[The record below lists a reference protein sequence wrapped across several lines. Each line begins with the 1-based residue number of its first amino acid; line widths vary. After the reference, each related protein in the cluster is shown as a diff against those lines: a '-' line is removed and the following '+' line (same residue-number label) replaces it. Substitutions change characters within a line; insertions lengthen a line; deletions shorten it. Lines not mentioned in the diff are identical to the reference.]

1 MRSSASII
9 LPIGF
14 GPCFWRAAFFL
25 CPVPDRID
33 GAGGRAFTTLCS
45 IGEPKDQTERVRK
58 GLFLPIPGGGLNAG
72 HRRKETSPPPR
83 TAGIFGPR
91 CPRRSTRPPW
101 SCPTGG
107 GRPSSATCI
116 SLGSTCSPFITPKT
130 SASGASS
137 TTPAHVAPVTV
148 NIKYR
153 HAVHCCP
160 ADPGWVRPPHD

>member
-1 MRSSASII
+1 M
-9 LPIGF
+9 
-14 GPCFWRAAFFL
+14 

-33 GAGGRAFTTLCS
+33 GAGGRAFTMLCS

-72 HRRKETSPPPR
+72 HRRKEASAPPR

-91 CPRRSTRPPW
+91 CPRRSTRPLW

-107 GRPSSATCI
+107 DPDSFRNMYFFGEHTFSFYNAKNERVWCKFHHP
-116 SLGSTCSPFITPKT
+116 
-130 SASGASS
+130 
-137 TTPAHVAPVTV
+137 PAHVAPVTV

-160 ADPGWVRPPHD
+160 ADSEYGRRMTEVLGLDLKKVRGLAELDHRA

>member
-33 GAGGRAFTTLCS
+33 GAGGRAFTMLCS

-107 GRPSSATCI
+107 PASFRNMYFFGEHMFSFYNAKNERVWCKFHHPRPCGAGYRQHQVPPRGPLLPGRSC
-116 SLGSTCSPFITPKT
+116 LGT
-130 SASGASS
+130 AA
-137 TTPAHVAPVTV
+137 A
-148 NIKYR
+148 
-153 HAVHCCP
+153 
-160 ADPGWVRPPHD
+160 